1 MIQTTTSIFDA
12 FVHQPTDCQAKA
24 LYMIEDFVAKPQEC
38 KAFVLRGSAGT
49 GKTSLMQ
56 AVVKYLEKSNIHYVL
71 LAPTAKAAKVLSKR
85 TDDLADTIHS
95 AIYKPEELADGTI
108 KFNYEAN
115 SLQIRTVFVV
125 DEASMLPAERQQQDD
140 FLTPNP
146 ILVDLMRFIKEGH
159 NHNQVIF
166 IGDTYQLP
174 PVGEEIPMALSARLL
189 SEKFKIQAK
198 QTTLREVKRQA
209 IDSPVLNLANEIKR
223 RQDENNS
230 LTRIPLNRLNREDS
244 ALSFF
249 IQNFDRD
256 NLQNIIII
264 AQSNEK
270 VLELNHKLRKLLRLD
285 TQILAKGDVVM
296 AHRNWVGKEQSISKG
311 DMGVVL
317 EVGYQTEERCS
328 LRFMNATIDFDG
340 AIINTKV
347 LVDTLISPKGEVDK
361 EKLKDLKHDRMA
373 KNTTYRASEKASDDE
388 YMGAI
393 HLRYGYAITCHKAQ
407 GSEWKKVLIEPRFHL
422 GNHRWLYT
430 AVTRASEGVASWW
443 Y

>member
-1 MIQTTTSIFDA
+1 MMQTTTSIFDA
-12 FVHQPTDCQAKA
+12 FVHQPTGCQSKA
-24 LYMIEDFVAKPQEC
+24 LYMIEEFLEKPQQC

-56 AVVKYLEKSNIHYVL
+56 AVVKYLEKNNIQYVL

-85 TDDLADTIHS
+85 TDDFADTIHS

-108 KFNYEAN
+108 KFNYESNN
-115 SLQIRTVFVV
+115 SQIRTVFVV

-146 ILVDLMRFIKEGH
+146 ILVDLMRFIKEG
-159 NHNQVIF
+159 NTHNQVIF

-174 PVGEEIPMALSARLL
+174 PVDEKTSVARLL
-189 SEKFKIQAK
+189 SEKFEIDTK
-198 QTTLREVKRQA
+198 QTTLKEVKRQA
-209 IDSPVLNLANEIKR
+209 SGSPILDLAIDIKHR
-223 RQDENNS
+223 HDTNYS
-230 LTRIPLNRLNREDS
+230 LSRIPLKRLKNEDYG
-244 ALSFF
+244 LNFF

-256 NLQNIIII
+256 NLQNIICIT
-264 AQSNEK
+264 QSNEK
-270 VLELNHKLRKLLRLD
+270 VMDLNHKIRRRLYLD
-285 TQILAKGDVVM
+285 GQTLSKGDVVM
-296 AHRNWVGKEQSISKG
+296 AHRSWAGKEQSISKG
-311 DMGVVL
+311 DMGIVL
-317 EVGYQTEERCS
+317 EVGYKTDERCS

-340 AIINTKV
+340 VIIHTKV
-347 LVDTLISPKGEVDK
+347 LIDTLISPKGDIDK
-361 EKLKDLKHDRMA
+361 EKLKDLKHDRMT
-373 KNTTYRASEKASDDE
+373 KNPTYRASEKPSDDE

-407 GSEWKKVLIEPRFHL
+407 GSEWKKVLIEPQFHL

-430 AVTRASEGVASWW
+430 AVTRASKEVWSWW